1 MPGMAGQH
9 RFVLWAGCRSQ
20 ALFRSLRR
28 GALLL
33 LGHAVLPGACS
44 APSPQPRLIFQSG
57 ASLQLKH
64 DRRHALGGSQL
75 G

>member
-1 MPGMAGQH
+1 MEN
-9 RFVLWAGCRSQ
+9 VIILV
-20 ALFRSLRR
+20 
-28 GALLL
+28 L
-33 LGHAVLPGACS
+33 LGHSVLPGACS